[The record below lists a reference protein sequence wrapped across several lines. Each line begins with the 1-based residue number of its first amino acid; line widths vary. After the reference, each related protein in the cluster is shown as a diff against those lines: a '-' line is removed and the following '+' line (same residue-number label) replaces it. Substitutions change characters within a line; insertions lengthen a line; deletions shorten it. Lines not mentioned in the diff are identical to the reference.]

1 MDGIGKTSLLVAA
14 MRAVESKRPDIASR
28 LFTDPFAE
36 NLAGPEGF
44 ALLNKAIEASG
55 DQPAIAIRTRYMDDR
70 IKEALSKGY
79 RQIVMLA
86 AGMDARAYRLEFPA
100 GTKLFEVDRKEVLNY
115 KQEKLGDAK
124 PLCERHTIA
133 TDLRQEW
140 KNLLVNAGFKP
151 KEKTIWMTEGLL
163 MYLDEADVHTVIEKI
178 NQLASKG
185 DILLFDILSRTLLE
199 APFMKNQL
207 AFLASIGAPWLFG
220 SNDPA
225 AFMRSFGWQAT
236 LTQNGEV
243 APDRWPFPVIP
254 LSVSNVPRGF
264 YVEATKL

>member
-14 MRAVESKRPDIASR
+14 MRAAESKRPDTEGR

-36 NLAGPEGF
+36 KLAGPEGF
-44 ALLNKAIEASG
+44 ALLNKAIEISG
-55 DQPAIAIRTRYMDDR
+55 DQPAIAIRTRFIDDR
-70 IKEALSKGY
+70 IKEALNNGY

-86 AGMDARAYRLEFPA
+86 AGMDARAFRLDFPA
-100 GTKLFEVDRKEVLNY
+100 GTTLFEVDRKEVLDY
-115 KQEKLGDAK
+115 KKEKLAEAK
-124 PLCERHTIA
+124 PRCERHTIA
-133 TDLRQEW
+133 SDLRQEW
-140 KNLLVNAGFKP
+140 KNMLLNAGFKP

-178 NQLASKG
+178 TQLAAKD

-207 AFLASIGAPWLFG
+207 EFLAGIGAPWLFG
-220 SNDPA
+220 SNDPV
-225 AFMRSFGWQAT
+225 AFMKSFGWQAK

-254 LSVSNVPRGF
+254 LHVTNVPRGF
-264 YVEATKL
+264 FVQATKL